1 VEIKIIPQKEIR
13 KHLYSMEFLSNDE
26 GDLSQSIEQIVS
38 LHSPL
43 PEKNE
48 TFPDENINQHQLP

>member
-1 VEIKIIPQKEIR
+1 
-13 KHLYSMEFLSNDE
+13 MEFLSNDE
-26 GDLSQSIEQIVS
+26 GDLSQSIEQIVN

-48 TFPDENINQHQLP
+48 IFPDKNINQHQLP

>member
-1 VEIKIIPQKEIR
+1 
-13 KHLYSMEFLSNDE
+13 MEFLSNDE
-26 GDLSQSIEQIVS
+26 GDISQSIEQIVNQ
-38 LHSPL
+38 HSPL

>member
-1 VEIKIIPQKEIR
+1 
-13 KHLYSMEFLSNDE
+13 MEFLSNDE
-26 GDLSQSIEQIVS
+26 EDLSQSIEQIVT

-48 TFPDENINQHQLP
+48 TFRDENINQHQLP